1 MGRLLAIEASAK
13 CERRLKNCADIDRRH
28 IVQDCASQ
36 TAQQVNGVLEK
47 KRYKILIAIGP
58 HCILCF
64 IVCSAN
70 RKR

>member
-36 TAQQVNGVLEK
+36 TAQQVNSVLEK
-47 KRYKILIAIGP
+47 KAL
-58 HCILCF
+58 
-64 IVCSAN
+64 
-70 RKR
+70 